1 MAKISGN
8 PAKTRRVN
16 AEIGRLTELFQGIES
31 NESMAA
37 QGLIRRAAWQRVEL
51 EDLEADIAANGWTE
65 EFTQGRQSYMR
76 ERPEGKAYNALN
88 KNFQTVMKQLI
99 ALLPKDSN
107 RDEAAALMSFVAG
120 AK

>member
-1 MAKISGN
+1 
-8 PAKTRRVN
+8 
-16 AEIGRLTELFQGIES
+16 
-31 NESMAA
+31 
-37 QGLIRRAAWQRVEL
+37 
-51 EDLEADIAANGWTE
+51 
-65 EFTQGRQSYMR
+65 MR

-99 ALLPKDSN
+99 ALLPKDTN